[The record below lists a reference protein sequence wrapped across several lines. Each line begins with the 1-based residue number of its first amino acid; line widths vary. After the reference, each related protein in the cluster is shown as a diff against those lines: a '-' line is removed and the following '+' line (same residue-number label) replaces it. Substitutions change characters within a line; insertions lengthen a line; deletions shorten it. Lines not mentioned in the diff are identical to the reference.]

1 MKKSILVLL
10 MLICAVIFAQNEVDL
25 TKKKGEVKYSKD
37 DANLEELNITKK
49 EYQDFSKNLDKIV
62 KELKQTKILQN
73 PIGFSADVQT
83 TFPGQYKYA
92 DFKKYYEP
100 VPGNVTAYLYQ
111 FVKLH
116 DGTIEPEYNA
126 GVYIDIDINS
136 IQGNFLSNVFVSFMG
151 VKNEEKYQPEYI
163 SEDFYFEPKTIG
175 SIAGC
180 PMYDNGVVVATLN
193 NTPLFIPLTQK
204 EYIEKII
211 LLHEMDVKKSQDF
224 LNNEVANLP
233 ETLKKEA
240 EEREKNFKES
250 YNILKETDPA
260 KAEEFK
266 KEYETA
272 LIEINA
278 AMKEE
283 AENKDEYEKGINE
296 GIAQHKEIINKLK
309 AELEVMTDSEKNSQA
324 YYLMNE
330 EGKTS
335 MLADKN
341 TEGVRGLVKINKN
354 IYNNKLPKSVVQLI
368 IVHCDIHGE
377 SNINQVSDMQ
387 KDKIEVKKIQELY
400 NQINWENIFK
410 LLGK

>member
-1 MKKSILVLL
+1 MKKSILVFL

-37 DANLEELNITKK
+37 EGNLEELNITKK
-49 EYQDFSKNLDKIV
+49 EYQDFSKTLDKIV

-83 TFPGQYKYA
+83 TFPVQYKYA
-92 DFKKYYEP
+92 DFKRYYEP
-100 VPGNVTAYLYQ
+100 APGNVTTYLYQ
-111 FVKLH
+111 FVKLD

-126 GVYIDIDINS
+126 GVYIDIDVNS

-151 VKNEEKYQPEYI
+151 VKNDEKYQPEYI
-163 SEDFYFEPKTIG
+163 SEDIYFEPKIIG
-175 SIAGC
+175 SIASC
-180 PMYDNGVVVATLN
+180 PMYDNGVVVASLN
-193 NTPLFIPLTQK
+193 NIPLFIPLTQK

-211 LLHEMDVKKSQDF
+211 LLHEMDVKKSEEF

-233 ETLKKEA
+233 ETIKKEA

-250 YNILKETDPA
+250 YNILKKTDPV

-296 GIAQHKEIINKLK
+296 GIAQHNEIINKLK

-330 EGKTS
+330 DGKTS

-341 TEGVRGLVKINKN
+341 TEGARGLVKLNKD
-354 IYNNKLPKSVVQLI
+354 IYNNKLAKSIAQLI
-368 IVHCDIHGE
+368 IVRFDIHGE
-377 SNINQVSDMQ
+377 NNINDISDMQ
-387 KDKIEVKKIQELY
+387 KDKIEVKKLQELN
-400 NQINWENIFK
+400 NQINWKNIFD